1 MTEGYPHGES
11 CEGYQ
16 QHLLL
21 LLSPRDCSQLTQQ
34 ILRTKQDAIMYSQ
47 GVLGTSSILI
57 AVSENVVAV
66 FQQPLGPN
74 PVFNGMD
81 WISHP
86 TFNHSNPVVYLSIWP
101 MMKVIVVRGQSW
113 VCPRLGVQ
121 RKKDFLCFSVFSKI
135 SLSYM
140 CDFCHLNT
148 CDECLLLNI

>member
-1 MTEGYPHGES
+1 MVNLVKATRSICYFSLALGIA
-11 CEGYQ
+11 
-16 QHLLL
+16 
-21 LLSPRDCSQLTQQ
+21 LTQQ
-34 ILRTKQDAIMYSQ
+34 ILRTKQDALMYSQ

-74 PVFNGMD
+74 PIFNGMD
-81 WISHP
+81 WVSHP

-113 VCPRLGVQ
+113 VNPRLDVQ
-121 RKKDFLCFSVFSKI
+121 RKKDFLCFSAFSKI
-135 SLSYM
+135 SLSCM

-148 CDECLLLNI
+148 CDECLLLNIKE